1 MGGGIFSFFLS
12 TRCPLYADSE
22 LGKQEDE
29 DAVAIYANGWNI
41 AKNRKRR

>member
-1 MGGGIFSFFLS
+1 MGGGIFVFFLS

-29 DAVAIYANGWNI
+29 EALAMYADDWNI